1 MSQKLKT
8 KDSEI
13 NPILLWLEKILKF
26 FEWLN
31 GNVYDFSGNYDAIA
45 SDDIL
50 DIPKCLMK

>member
-13 NPILLWLEKILKF
+13 NPILLWLGKILKF
-26 FEWLN
+26 FEWFN